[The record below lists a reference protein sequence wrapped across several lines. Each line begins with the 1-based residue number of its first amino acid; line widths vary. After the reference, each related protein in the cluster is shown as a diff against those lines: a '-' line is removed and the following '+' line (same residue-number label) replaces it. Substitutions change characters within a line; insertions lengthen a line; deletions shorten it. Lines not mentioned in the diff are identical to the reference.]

1 MVKQIRQAEQRKDS
15 ELARK
20 HSLVRPDAA
29 LAEDQPPAHGK
40 ERQEPLRKAFRKQY
54 GSAAAR
60 QGLSVKETRL
70 SLGDGTARLDRHA
83 VCLRTRLGLPP
94 YHSHIFPR
102 EQTEAAEL
110 PVTRQR
116 GIPFLLA
123 LSLVHPG
130 LQTPEK
136 GRPLYLSRKRA
147 PQFLAVKVE
156 QILRLRE
163 FSLSHQLFPETHD
176 FAAKT
181 IHTPLRE
188 KIQIFAGAEEKD
200 QFLQKPLSPETA
212 EETELSHQ
220 LFLRLLADF
229 PLFRADLHRFSV
241 GVALQEAKERLRIL
255 PKTLPLQHI
264 IGRAVGTELFQKT
277 IQLGRKDT
285 ALTLCLPLLPK
296 PPANALQLLRRVRR
310 KESAQIAALL
320 HGAEQGTESLHK
332 GCALHTALCHKCRV

>member
-1 MVKQIRQAEQRKDS
+1 M
-15 ELARK
+15 
-20 HSLVRPDAA
+20 
-29 LAEDQPPAHGK
+29 
-40 ERQEPLRKAFRKQY
+40 
-54 GSAAAR
+54 
-60 QGLSVKETRL
+60 
-70 SLGDGTARLDRHA
+70 
-83 VCLRTRLGLPP
+83 
-94 YHSHIFPR
+94 
-102 EQTEAAEL
+102 
-110 PVTRQR
+110 
-116 GIPFLLA
+116 
-123 LSLVHPG
+123 
-130 LQTPEK
+130 
-136 GRPLYLSRKRA
+136 
-147 PQFLAVKVE
+147 KVE

-163 FSLSHQLFPETHD
+163 FSLPHQLFPETHD

-229 PLFRADLHRFSV
+229 PLFRADLHRIRIR
-241 GVALQEAKERLRIL
+241 VALQETKERLRIL
-255 PKTLPLQHI
+255 PETLPLQHV

-285 ALTLCLPLLPK
+285 ALALCFPLLRAK

-332 GCALHTALCHKCRV
+332 SCALHAALRHKCRV